1 MAIPIKKELVC
12 FPLDT
17 ILEKKIE
24 LLEAECGLI
33 GFAILF
39 KIFQEIYNEKNYIN
53 IIWDEDK
60 KLLFAKKIHSDLS
73 TVNLV
78 IRIAIR
84 RDIFYRTSYEEKG
97 YLLLKK

>member
-53 IIWDEDK
+53 ICHSTHHT
-60 KLLFAKKIHSDLS
+60 LLNS
-73 TVNLV
+73 T
-78 IRIAIR
+78 AMA
-84 RDIFYRTSYEEKG
+84 
-97 YLLLKK
+97 